1 MKIMCHEIRQKN
13 SEHTYNETRSFD
25 ENSLKIYTTTTTTTS
40 LNVSPTMFYKNI
52 FHLRQNFFENT
63 NLPKFKAFSKC

>member
-1 MKIMCHEIRQKN
+1 MKIMRHEIRQKN
-13 SEHTYNETRSFD
+13 SEHTYIETRSFD
-25 ENSLKIYTTTTTTTS
+25 ENSLKIYTTATTTS

-52 FHLRQNFFENT
+52 FHLRQNFYENT

>member
-1 MKIMCHEIRQKN
+1 MKIMRHEIRQKN
-13 SEHTYNETRSFD
+13 SEHTYIETGSFD
-25 ENSLKIYTTTTTTTS
+25 ENSLKIYTTATTTS

-52 FHLRQNFFENT
+52 FHLRQNFYENT

>member
-1 MKIMCHEIRQKN
+1 MKKMCHEIRQKN
-13 SEHTYNETRSFD
+13 SEHTYIETRSFD
-25 ENSLKIYTTTTTTTS
+25 ENSLKIYTTATTS

-52 FHLRQNFFENT
+52 FHLRQNFYENT

>member
-1 MKIMCHEIRQKN
+1 MKIMCHEIRQNN
-13 SEHTYNETRSFD
+13 SEHTYIETRSFD
-25 ENSLKIYTTTTTTTS
+25 ENSLKIYTTATTTS

-52 FHLRQNFFENT
+52 FRLRQNFYENT